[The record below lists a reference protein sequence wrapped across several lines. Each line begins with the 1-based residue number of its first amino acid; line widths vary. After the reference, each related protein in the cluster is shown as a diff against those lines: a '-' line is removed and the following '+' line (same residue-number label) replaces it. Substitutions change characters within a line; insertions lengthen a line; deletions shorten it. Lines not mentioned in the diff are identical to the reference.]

1 MPKAAEVREDR
12 VIQSASIGKDL
23 KRSPESKTHL
33 VQPSVWFLAPLGH
46 PQRVLSSFRTC
57 HDGTLLLPGKA
68 MLPLALLKFFFFLSW
83 SKSYLFVP
91 PTLWSELHPLCP
103 QRSLI
108 LTLPLVVL
116 QVITEGSQISLS
128 FSSISKLNP

>member
-68 MLPLALLKFFFFLSW
+68 MLPLAPLKFFFFF
-83 SKSYLFVP
+83 K
-91 PTLWSELHPLCP
+91 
-103 QRSLI
+103 
-108 LTLPLVVL
+108 LVK
-116 QVITEGSQISLS
+116 ILS
-128 FSSISKLNP
+128 FCTSNTLVRITSLVPTKKSNSYSSPGSSSGHYRRFSDQSEFFFHL

>member
-1 MPKAAEVREDR
+1 MPKAAEVREGR

-33 VQPSVWFLAPLGH
+33 VHPSVWFLAPLGH

-57 HDGTLLLPGKA
+57 HDGTLPLPGKA
-68 MLPLALLKFFFFLSW
+68 MLPLALLEFFFFFQLV
-83 SKSYLFVP
+83 KIYLFVP

-108 LTLPLVVL
+108 LNLPLVAL
-116 QVITEGSQISLS
+116 QVITEGSRVSLS
-128 FSSISKLNP
+128 FTSI

>member
-1 MPKAAEVREDR
+1 MPKAGEVREDR

-33 VQPSVWFLAPLGH
+33 VQPSVWFLAPLRH

-57 HDGTLLLPGKA
+57 RDGTLPLPGKA
-68 MLPLALLKFFFFLSW
+68 MLPLAPLEIFFQLV
-83 SKSYLFVP
+83 KICLFVP

-108 LTLPLVVL
+108 LTLPLVAL
-116 QVITEGSQISLS
+116 QVITEGSRISLS